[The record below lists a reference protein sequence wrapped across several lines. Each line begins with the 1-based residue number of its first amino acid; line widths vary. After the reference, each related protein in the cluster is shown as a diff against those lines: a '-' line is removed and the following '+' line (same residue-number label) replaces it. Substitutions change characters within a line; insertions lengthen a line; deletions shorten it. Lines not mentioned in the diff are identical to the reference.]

1 MPSKLTSL
9 GAALFLTSSGPTVA
23 MDFIDV
29 APVISATPLY
39 GPATDPRECFVQ
51 TYAPPPGAPMA
62 MAPQPGMP
70 PPQPPQERS
79 VIAPIAGGVAGA
91 LLGSQV
97 GQGRGRDA
105 ATALGAV
112 AGTVVTD
119 RVVNPNSGGSLTG
132 ALIGGAGGALVGNQV
147 GQGTGRTAATAAGA
161 IGGSMVGDR
170 LMSTPPPV
178 QQQAGQYQQ
187 YAQQPG
193 MPMQQVQ
200 TVDRCRTVDGSTRE
214 ILRGFSVVYRYQGR
228 DITTTVAN
236 HPGQS
241 IRIAVGA
248 MDALSAQRPA
258 GYAPPGA
265 YPPPGYA
272 QQPAY
277 QQQPGYPQQPV
288 YQQQP
293 GYPPQPG
300 YTSGNPQQQQ
310 QPPQQQSA
318 TQVILQQVP
327 GLLAR

>member
-1 MPSKLTSL
+1 MSPKFTGL
-9 GAALFLTSSGPTVA
+9 GAALMFAGSGLAVA
-23 MDFIDV
+23 VDFIDL

-51 TYAPPPGAPMA
+51 TYAPPPGVPMA

-119 RVVNPNSGGSLTG
+119 RVVNPNSGGSMTG
-132 ALIGGAGGALVGNQV
+132 ALVGGAAGALVGNQV
-147 GQGTGRTAATAAGA
+147 GQGAGRTAATAAGA

-178 QQQAGQYQQ
+178 QQVGQYPQ
-187 YAQQPG
+187 YGQQPG

-214 ILRGFSVVYRYQGR
+214 ILRGFSVVYRYLGR

-248 MDALSAQRPA
+248 MDALNAQQPA
-258 GYAPPGA
+258 GYAPPGG
-265 YPPPGYA
+265 YPP
-272 QQPAY
+272 
-277 QQQPGYPQQPV
+277 PGYPQQPV

-300 YTSGNPQQQQ
+300 YTSGNPQQ
-310 QPPQQQSA
+310 PPQQQSA